1 MNPSRLL
8 AVILFVIAMVTPGVI
23 WALLAIFSRRS
34 PGLLLSAQ
42 PVLKVLAWTFYLAAG
57 LCCLAGVFGIPSHQT
72 FFKIFPALTASS
84 GGMNLVY
91 GWVRRKVDPS
101 AFHRKPDSG
110 WWPAKRE
117 F

>member
-8 AVILFVIAMVTPGVI
+8 AVILFAVAMVTPGVI
-23 WALLAIFSRRS
+23 WVLLAIFARRS
-34 PGLLLSAQ
+34 PGLLSDAY

-57 LCCLAGVFGIPSHQT
+57 ICGLAGVLGIPSHQT
-72 FFKIFPALTASS
+72 FSKIFPALAVFS
-84 GGMNLVY
+84 GGINLAHA
-91 GWVRRKVDPS
+91 WVRRKIDP
-101 AFHRKPDSG
+101 AALHKETDSG